1 MDYVTFRILPENR
14 YGACVCSEEEEEMV
28 ADGPLDQLLEHL
40 PSIKDQIVKG
50 SCDNFILELPN
61 SVGDRGWFTK
71 TTLTRFLQII
81 NSPHA
86 LKKSIS
92 ICNEL
97 SQLEETRKFH
107 LSLYTQADRVT
118 SSDNSK
124 NELLRA
130 MDSRIAALTE
140 ELVSTFNVAAGA
152 ALSYQEMNCLQE
164 FCQYFGDVDVKTLL
178 LKLSERSQ
186 KGQNVPVNN
195 KKSPVPTISKSD
207 YENKINAFIQ
217 TAGQTNSLKPVQY
230 NASPAKAAEL
240 ERQSSTG
247 SDDSSFSSEDDRP
260 SATERS
266 RTLVRSASPRRS
278 ASPMRKVQIGRSGS
292 RRTPALTIK
301 SLTHFP
307 ARDKTSSYRDTC
319 EESDEPTKKTE
330 INVTRMSVQ
339 DAISLFERKQRDQT
353 DESQKKT
360 ATDNSTNPNKAV
372 LRRWSSGMSESQ
384 KSTTQD
390 TMEHNAS
397 ENNTED
403 ENVQRSAEVEL
414 DAVLDTEDQNLE
426 ENMGLEGGKTIA
438 LSPSEDEGLVCQTEE
453 TFEKVDSA
461 EWNRQKEEELNRML
475 MKFAEYSMSNR
486 KMTEPDN
493 KKNRVSRLGQ
503 SDGANSDHKGK
514 KDEKM
519 TREKSGKRV
528 EKQTGIRPKQRV
540 PEKPKPEKST
550 AKASDIGKK
559 LPASRTLS
567 ANKNSPVSSN
577 SKKESIK
584 PAVPKKVAS
593 RSSSLPATRKSWP
606 STPSPRMTETLPTK
620 SPTIT
625 TSVPRQKSQS
635 LAPRQKPQSPVPVS
649 RPSPK
654 LEKPQ
659 LQQKDVKKQ
668 QIDTKKNLKKVDDSK
683 SRMVPKSG
691 RSMIKT
697 MAPEED
703 AAAVNPAKAVVR
715 KKVTKKSSVVP
726 LEVKPSV
733 RKVSE
738 KSPAKILEKSPAKFS
753 EKSPAKFSEKSP
765 TKILEKSPAKN
776 SASRKREILP
786 QAEETLSKSED
797 PLNIADNVG
806 NVTLDTV
813 HLESEDLQTQYDHLE
828 LEIETEAEKP
838 EDGDEKEIIVEA
850 PPQEDGV
857 VDRMSESPAI
867 SQIPSAQ
874 ESLISPAAWEESN
887 PSDAA
892 GPSTDSTAS
901 SLPNP
906 DTVDSGTRVRHSLSQ
921 MLLEETSEPDIIEWG
936 NAEHPPSMVY
946 QKDAPKGFKR
956 LLKFARKNKEAN
968 GGTWASPYTSEGED
982 DGDEYKNLGKRNSDN
997 LLKVALHSK
1006 NYAEGFLSDSEP
1018 HSARSNTSNSSARS
1032 SNKFQDGHASS
1043 RGTRS
1048 FFSLSAFRGKN

>member
-14 YGACVCSEEEEEMV
+14 YGACICSKEEEEMV

-50 SCDNFILELPN
+50 SCDNFILVLPN

-71 TTLTRFLQII
+71 ATLARFLQII
-81 NSPHA
+81 NSPDA
-86 LKKSIS
+86 LKKSIT

-164 FCQYFGDVDVKTLL
+164 FCQHFGDVDVRTLL

-186 KGQNVPVNN
+186 KGQTNVPVNN

-247 SDDSSFSSEDDRP
+247 SDNSSFSSEDDRP

-353 DESQKKT
+353 DEGQKKT

-384 KSTTQD
+384 KSMTQD
-390 TMEHNAS
+390 TMEHTAS
-397 ENNTED
+397 ENNAEYED
-403 ENVQRSAEVEL
+403 VQRSAEVKL
-414 DAVLDTEDQNLE
+414 DAVPDTEDQDME
-426 ENMGLEGGKTIA
+426 ENMRSEGGKTIA
-438 LSPSEDEGLVCQTEE
+438 LNPSEDEGLVCQTEE

-461 EWNRQKEEELNRML
+461 EWNRQKEEELNKML
-475 MKFAEYSMSNR
+475 MKFAEYNMSNH
-486 KMTEPDN
+486 KITEPDN

-503 SDGANSDHKGK
+503 SGGVNSHHKEK

-519 TREKSGKRV
+519 SREKSGKRV
-528 EKQTGIRPKQRV
+528 EKQAGIRPKQRV

-550 AKASDIGKK
+550 AKASDIVKK
-559 LPASRTLS
+559 LPASRTLN
-567 ANKNSPVSSN
+567 ANKNSPVSLN
-577 SKKESIK
+577 SKKESLK
-584 PAVPKKVAS
+584 PAVPKKLAS

-625 TSVPRQKSQS
+625 SSVTSVPRQKSQS
-635 LAPRQKPQSPVPVS
+635 LAPRQKSQSPGPVS

-668 QIDTKKNLKKVDDSK
+668 QIDTKKNLKKVDDNK

-738 KSPAKILEKSPAKFS
+738 KSPAKLL
-753 EKSPAKFSEKSP
+753 EKSP

-776 SASRKREILP
+776 SASRKRGILP
-786 QAEETLSKSED
+786 QAEEILSKSVD
-797 PLNIADNVG
+797 PLNIADNV
-806 NVTLDTV
+806 VTVTSDTV

-838 EDGDEKEIIVEA
+838 EDSGEKEISVEA
-850 PPQEDGV
+850 PAQDDEV
-857 VDRMSESPAI
+857 VDRMLESPAKI
-867 SQIPSAQ
+867 QIPPAQ

-887 PSDAA
+887 LPDAA

-982 DGDEYKNLGKRNSDN
+982 DGDEYRNLGKRNSDN

-1018 HSARSNTSNSSARS
+1018 HSARSNTSNTSARS

-1043 RGTRS
+1043 RGSRS